1 MIRLF
6 DTHHTRISSELEGL
20 WEFSPVDLVG
30 ERPEEFPFKIP
41 VPGCW
46 ETHPHF
52 GAYRGKAVYRRI
64 ISVSSQTHIRLEFK
78 GVSHTADVY
87 FDGALVTSHYN
98 AYTSFDAVIP
108 NVLAG
113 EHEILVYV
121 DNAFSDASALHF
133 PNDYYTYGGLIRPVV
148 LEEISDVYI
157 ENVMFTPLLQA
168 NQWNGQWK
176 VKIRNISQSA
186 QQVQLV
192 GELAGTESMLG
203 QGELAPGEQAEFIQT
218 VSYPEVL
225 EWSLEK
231 PNLYK
236 LQAKLIVN
244 ELQIDDLIDRIG
256 FRHIT
261 TSNGKIRLNGQNI
274 NLKGVNRHEDH
285 PLVGCSF
292 PLPLMV
298 RDIDLIQEMG
308 CNAVRTSHYPYDE
321 RFLDIC
327 DERGIVIWEEN
338 HARGLS
344 LEQMRNPNFA
354 WQSEQVTREM
364 VEQHF
369 NHPSII
375 IWAIL
380 NECASNTEEGRVHYA
395 KQLGIIGELDPSRP
409 RSFASHH
416 RDQELCFDLA
426 EIVSFNLYPGWY
438 TDENPFDLAKAAV
451 QWANQMGGAGK
462 PIIMSEFGAD
472 GFYGFR
478 SANREKGSEERQAD
492 ILRHCLNAYLDSP
505 DVCGMFIWQFS
516 DCRVTEGEGWLLTRS
531 CTRNSKG
538 IVDEYRRPKLAYE
551 VVRSMYREEN
561 VDEL

>member
-6 DTHHTRISSELEGL
+6 DTHHSRISTELEGL
-20 WEFSPVDLVG
+20 WEFSPVDTIG
-30 ERPEEFPFKIP
+30 ERPIEFPFKLP

-46 ETHPHF
+46 ESHPHF
-52 GAYRGKAVYRRI
+52 GTYRGKAVYRRV

-78 GVSHTADVY
+78 GVSHTAHVY
-87 FDGALVTSHYN
+87 FDGEFVKTHYN
-98 AYTSFDAVIP
+98 AYTSFEVIIP
-108 NVLAG
+108 NAIAG

-121 DNAFSDASALHF
+121 DNSFSEASALHF

-148 LEEISDVYI
+148 LEEISDLYI
-157 ENVMFTPLLQA
+157 ENIMFTPLRQA
-168 NQWNGQWK
+168 NQWNGRWK
-176 VKIRNISQSA
+176 VMIRNISQSP
-186 QQVQLV
+186 QQVQV
-192 GELAGTESMLG
+192 IGELAGIKSILG
-203 QGELAPGEQAEFIQT
+203 SCEVGSGGQAELIQT
-218 VSYPEVL
+218 VSYPNVL
-225 EWSLEK
+225 EWSLDH
-231 PNLYK
+231 PSLYQ
-236 LQAKLIVN
+236 LQTKLITN
-244 ELQIDDLIDRIG
+244 EQLVDDLVDRIG
-256 FRHIT
+256 FREINI
-261 TSNGKIRLNGQNI
+261 SNGQLLLNGHKLK
-274 NLKGVNRHEDH
+274 LKGVNRHEDH
-285 PLVGCSF
+285 PMVGCSF
-292 PLPLMV
+292 PLSLMV
-298 RDIDLIQEMG
+298 RDLDLIEEMG

-321 RFLDIC
+321 RFLDLC

-375 IWAIL
+375 VWAIL
-380 NECASNTEEGRVHYA
+380 NECASNTEEGKVHYA
-395 KQLGIIGELDPSRP
+395 KQLTIIRELDPSRP

-438 TDENPFDLAKAAV
+438 TDEKPEELALEAI
-451 QWANQMGGAGK
+451 QWANKLGGADK

-478 SANREKGSEERQAD
+478 SNNREKGSEERQAD
-492 ILRHCLNAYLDSP
+492 ILRNCLNAYQASTDI
-505 DVCGMFIWQFS
+505 CGMFIWQFS

-538 IVDEYRRPKLAYE
+538 LVDEYRRPKLAYD
-551 VVRSMYREEN
+551 VVSSIYKSE
-561 VDEL
+561 DKK